1 MAESF
6 GPYVLRERLGRGGM
20 GEVFRAD
27 DVQRG
32 RVVALKV
39 LPPSLADDPGAV
51 ARFER
56 EARLAAN
63 LDTPHAV
70 PIHDFG
76 AIDGRLFIAMRLVE
90 GGDLGGLLAAGRIDP
105 VRGLSICEQVAAAL
119 DDAHRAGLVH
129 RDVKPANVL
138 LQPRRAAGG
147 RDFAYLADFGIA
159 RAFDSLTRLTAS
171 GSIVGTPAYMA
182 PERFSGERDED
193 PRSDVYSLA
202 CVLFQVLTGRLPFD
216 APTLPKAMHA
226 HLVVGPPRV
235 TDVDPGLPAGLDP
248 VLARG
253 LAKDPDRRYATAGE
267 LVAAAS
273 AAVAAPAAGPTRR
286 AAPPR
291 PPARSSTDEA
301 ARPGTRRLPSDG
313 ASLPDDRRGPE
324 PSPLASA
331 GRDALVVTGAA
342 LGVAVAG
349 ALLWWLASTVT
360 ASGGLATVLWI
371 LAVVLVV
378 SGVLAIVRGQL
389 LWGIVLIVVALL
401 IGPGGYSIFA

>member
-39 LPPSLADDPGAV
+39 LPPALADDPGAV

-159 RAFDSLTRLTAS
+159 RAFDSLTHLTAS

-235 TDVDPGLPAGLDP
+235 TDVDPRLPAGLDP

-273 AAVAAPAAGPTRR
+273 AAVAAPAAGRTGPAGPSRGDAEKTVRPRTRR
-286 AAPPR
+286 FVADEDPRAADRPRAR
-291 PPARSSTDEA
+291 PPVPTSRRSDV
-301 ARPGTRRLPSDG
+301 G
-313 ASLPDDRRGPE
+313 AGFLSLFG
-324 PSPLASA
+324 
-331 GRDALVVTGAA
+331 GIGAA
-342 LGVAVAG
+342 AVAGLIIWLVAVA
-349 ALLWWLASTVT
+349 ASS
-360 ASGGLATVLWI
+360 SGLGSVLWI
-371 LAVVLVV
+371 VAVAFVV
-378 SGVLAIVRGQL
+378 SGVVAIVRGQL